1 MWWDDRIMLNK
12 TEDFLSGNPKLHN
25 RLYLALANE
34 GQQMGVDSLAQILKK
49 YCPKELVWKF
59 DPYPEEVHETVNYK
73 GLYDGMK
80 FVFADWYYPFV
91 NFSMKEDLSVEE
103 ESVIYDTKGYNK
115 MNLSNGI
122 LDKCSELYLDSYGR
136 ILTITKADTA
146 LLFSVDKLPVI
157 PLYSESDNK
166 YFIKDID
173 VQNSLFLKNIEIQFE
188 FIKDDSLIV
197 TANGKIDCT
206 AKKIKHPPLV
216 KLSDDFLE
224 RYIGT
229 YLPSDQSNDLFVT
242 KDGYLLKL
250 SSQNFITN
258 LYPTGE
264 YNFFSFVDGSGFE
277 LEFIKDASSN
287 EMKMN
292 ISQDG
297 KLLLEAKKTK

>member
-1 MWWDDRIMLNK
+1 
-12 TEDFLSGNPKLHN
+12 
-25 RLYLALANE
+25 
-34 GQQMGVDSLAQILKK
+34 
-49 YCPKELVWKF
+49 
-59 DPYPEEVHETVNYK
+59 
-73 GLYDGMK
+73 
-80 FVFADWYYPFV
+80 
-91 NFSMKEDLSVEE
+91 
-103 ESVIYDTKGYNK
+103 
-115 MNLSNGI
+115 
-122 LDKCSELYLDSYGR
+122 LYLDSYGR

-157 PLYSESDNK
+157 PLCSESDNK